1 MTNGNF
7 SAGDW
12 IVIVAYLVGII
23 GLGIWF
29 GKDQRN
35 TRDYFLGSR
44 NIPWWGVGFSIVA
57 AETSALTII
66 GVPTMAYGGDI
77 AFVQMIVGYVI
88 ARIILAIVLVPHY
101 FKGEIYSPYQL
112 FANTFGASAR
122 QTAGGSRS
130 LGFARR
136 R

>member
-1 MTNGNF
+1 MTNSNF

-23 GLGIWF
+23 GLGMWF
-29 GKDQRN
+29 GKDQKN

-44 NIPWWGVGFSIVA
+44 NIPWWGIGFSIVA

-66 GVPTMAYGGDI
+66 GVPTMAYGGNI
-77 AFVQMIVGYVI
+77 AFVQMIIGYVI
-88 ARIILAIVLVPHY
+88 ARIILAVVLVPHY

-112 FANTFGASAR
+112 FANA
-122 QTAGGSRS
+122 
-130 LGFARR
+130 LARR
-136 R
+136 HGKPPAASF